1 MTAMKKI
8 MIFIL
13 VLMCLL
19 CAIPVYSE
27 DYNIILDDFIQYAND
42 ARDSI
47 KCMYEDAQELIEE
60 IEIPEDER
68 IFFDFLKSDINIAPH
83 RYIIL
88 TSNNRDILFNK
99 DNLSYKFRGDEHSE
113 FIPALCFAPLYEAVH
128 FNGRSLYAQA
138 SEIISVYDWIVAKND
153 FIVAYIMQIYDNNK
167 PIIVTALC
175 KTDSIYASAKTQLI
189 YGEPVV
195 EMTAYLNSYID
206 AVWSW
211 DSFDIYRKTED
222 GVIEQ
227 MQ

>member
-68 IFFDFLKSDINIAPH
+68 
-83 RYIIL
+83 
-88 TSNNRDILFNK
+88 
-99 DNLSYKFRGDEHSE
+99 
-113 FIPALCFAPLYEAVH
+113 
-128 FNGRSLYAQA
+128 
-138 SEIISVYDWIVAKND
+138 
-153 FIVAYIMQIYDNNK
+153 
-167 PIIVTALC
+167 
-175 KTDSIYASAKTQLI
+175 
-189 YGEPVV
+189 
-195 EMTAYLNSYID
+195 
-206 AVWSW
+206 
-211 DSFDIYRKTED
+211 
-222 GVIEQ
+222 
-227 MQ
+227 